1 MSHCAIFLALLCL
14 LFAPPAEKEISPFE
28 QALTKAEKT
37 LADGDLDA
45 ARLEIERATER
56 DPSSRAGWAL
66 KARWAE
72 AAGDRDELVFALHR
86 QYCLAVAQKASKKER
101 DALRQRLCAVDS
113 IAPDLFE
120 MKSLFVRKLLAL
132 AKFYE
137 KEKRPHSAIR
147 IYNEI
152 LALDPEHAESAAAIE
167 RIASAPDPS
176 LAESAKPKDLLSDIS
191 EQWIKK
197 FNKKHSSWKSRA
209 KVERDNY
216 VTHTNAGYKVMVLS
230 SEAMEQI
237 NAFYRIF
244 FRYGTP
250 EDGRRVPRID
260 LRIFKERDE
269 YLKYGSSPAEW
280 SGGQFTGS
288 AVETYVGD
296 GGIEAMTS
304 TLFHEAAH
312 QFVALATN
320 AVGWLNEGL
329 ASYFEGC
336 RILANGTV
344 QVNLPANHRLF
355 PLAERMERGWMANAD
370 DGIDI
375 NDPNSSNPTEAP
387 TFRIVIENEYTW
399 GPPWYAPTWGVVYF
413 LHNYQ
418 DPLDGRF
425 VYRAAFRE
433 FIDKSGGRSG
443 EGAVENFEKVVLANP
458 AKPTPGV
465 RVPRGSARADLPRTV
480 EELDAV
486 WKEWIIN
493 LRNEQM
499 GRLKTKR
506 PYHAWAKHAIKRK
519 DYYDAQEF
527 FEKGIVETPDD
538 VALTIDFAKLM
549 AGRFKNTDRAAKLAL
564 QAIRV
569 LEFKGAESE
578 KKADTISKEIES
590 IENLLAK
597 WDSRWKSLDRLHDEM
612 GAAAR
617 GLAQRYLAEGLS
629 LMAMDV
635 SWKLGSELGLPDM
648 FAYFEDA
655 LKQSGKSP
663 WIWELAYNE
672 KNLDGWLSA
681 GNDVFVPNEEN
692 IFVRFGKASKDTFDY
707 RFLTLDRVTSGD
719 YSLEAEIFS
728 EGGKNNFCGL
738 VFGKKSDTNFHALI
752 LFPSGGSGKGALGA
766 ERSGYV
772 DLTSFYGSDN
782 FHTWRH
788 NPVDASNRGWHSVRV
803 DVTGRVADVWFDE
816 ELVVSQEFAS
826 CEILRG
832 NFGLITG
839 HGQAHLRN
847 IRFLARNARDPGAR
861 IERSLTMK
869 RLKEKGTTSTGSV
882 NDSWIAQVPPWIKDV
897 TWVQNPRTSWSEK
910 GAVPT
915 LLLLWTR
922 NQNELIPV
930 HHWLRH
936 LSNKYAD
943 VGLECVSV
951 AAHND
956 GNGMDTY
963 LDGHP
968 FPGSVA
974 VDKIYRRGY
983 GETHELFSVPR
994 FNVPRLLLLDID
1006 HSVVWEGDPGFTIGN
1021 GWTPGFE
1028 DYVEPVLEELIARRD
1043 LRTLFR
1049 WRTAWN
1055 EKGRHSLH
1063 QGDFE
1068 TALPLLIEARF
1079 LDSAAAPEVRDA
1091 QRCIESL
1098 ETAIESIDIVAL
1110 NLSRNECEPA
1120 LGVLLD
1126 WGKALGKKPTT
1137 RAQKEIRSQLK
1148 GKRAKAWIRVLSLV
1162 KKYRKRQKPGKEL
1175 LAIDR
1180 LLEQLDPLDGPFP
1193 KEIRESL
1200 ASAAEAGDPAEA
1212 RRALECADLLPSRW
1226 LAQEYFRF

>member
-1 MSHCAIFLALLCL
+1 MSHCAILLALLCL
-14 LFAPPAEKEISPFE
+14 VFTPPADKELTHFD
-28 QALTKAEKT
+28 QALTEAEKT
-37 LADGDLDA
+37 LTDGDLDD
-45 ARLEIERATER
+45 ARGAIERATER
-56 DPSSRAGWAL
+56 DPSSQTAWAL

-72 AAGDRDELVFALHR
+72 AAGDRDELVFALHK
-86 QYCLAVAQKASKKER
+86 QYRLAVAQKAPRKEQT
-101 DALRQRLCAVDS
+101 ALRERIFEVDS
-113 IAPDLFE
+113 IALDLFE
-120 MKSLFVRKLLAL
+120 IKSLFVKKLLTL

-147 IYNEI
+147 IHSEI
-152 LALDPEHAESAAAIE
+152 LALDPEHTESAVAVE

-176 LAESAKPKDLLSDIS
+176 LAESARPKDLLTDIS

-197 FNKKHSSWKSRA
+197 FNKKHASWKSRA
-209 KVERDNY
+209 KLERDHY

-237 NAFYRIF
+237 NAFYRVF

-269 YLKYGSSPAEW
+269 YLKHGSGPAEW

-288 AVETYVGD
+288 AVETFVGD
-296 GGIEAMTS
+296 GGVEAMTS
-304 TLFHEAAH
+304 VLFHEAAH

-355 PLAERMERGWMANAD
+355 PLAKRMEQGWMANAD

-375 NDPNSSNPTEAP
+375 NDPSGSTPPRAP
-387 TFRIVIENEYTW
+387 TFRIVIENEYSW

-443 EGAVENFEKVVLANP
+443 EGAVKNFEKVVLGHP
-458 AKPTPGV
+458 AKPTRGL
-465 RVPRGSARADLPRTV
+465 RAPRGASLAKLPRTV
-480 EELDAV
+480 EKLDAV
-486 WKEWIIN
+486 WREWIIN

-499 GRLKTKR
+499 GRLKTKH
-506 PYHAWAKHAIKRK
+506 PYHTWAKHAIKRC

-527 FEKGIVETPDD
+527 FEKGIVESPDD
-538 VALTIDFAKLM
+538 VTLLIDFAKLM

-564 QAIRV
+564 QAIRAIE
-569 LEFKGAESE
+569 LESVAPE
-578 KKADTISKEIES
+578 KTADATAKEIKK
-590 IENLLAK
+590 IEKLLAK

-612 GAAAR
+612 SAAAR
-617 GLAQRYLAEGLS
+617 GLAQRYLAEDLT

-635 SWKLGSELGLPDM
+635 SWRLGSELGLPDM
-648 FAYFEDA
+648 FDYFKDA
-655 LKQSGKSP
+655 LQRSGKSP
-663 WIWELAYNE
+663 WTWELAYNE
-672 KNLDGWLSA
+672 KNLDGWLASA
-681 GNDVFVPNEEN
+681 NNVFVPRGAQLLT
-692 IFVRFGKASKDTFDY
+692 RFGEPKTNKFDY

-728 EGGKNNFCGL
+728 EGGKNTFCGL
-738 VFGKKSDTNFHALI
+738 VFGKKSDQTFHALI
-752 LFPSGGSGKGALGA
+752 LFPSGGGPKDAQGAM
-766 ERSGYV
+766 RSGYV

-788 NPVDASNRGWHSVRV
+788 NPVDASERGWHKMRI
-803 DVTGRVADVWFDE
+803 DVTGRLADVWFDE

-826 CEILRG
+826 REILRG

-839 HGQAHLRN
+839 PGQAHLRN
-847 IRFLARNARDPGAR
+847 VRFLTRNARDRGAR
-861 IERSLTMK
+861 IERTLTMK
-869 RLKEKGTTSTGSV
+869 KLRDRGGTRTGSV
-882 NDSWIAQVPPWIKDV
+882 NDSWIDQVPPWLKDV
-897 TWVQNPRTSWSEK
+897 TWVQNPRESWSDR

-936 LSNKYAD
+936 LSDKFAD
-943 VGLECVSV
+943 VGLECIAV

-956 GNGMDTY
+956 GGGMNKY

-974 VDKIYRRGY
+974 VDKIYRKGY

-1006 HSVVWEGDPGFTIGN
+1006 QSVVWEGDPGFTIGN
-1021 GWTPGFE
+1021 VWTPGFE
-1028 DYVEPVLEELIARRD
+1028 DYVEPVIEELIARRD

-1055 EKGRHSLH
+1055 EKGRDALH
-1063 QGDFE
+1063 RGDFE
-1068 TALPLLIEARF
+1068 AALPLLIEARHM
-1079 LDSAAAPEVRDA
+1079 DGAVVPEVRDA

-1126 WGKALGKKPTT
+1126 WGKRIGKTPS
-1137 RAQKEIRSQLK
+1137 RSAQKEIKTQLK
-1148 GKRAKAWIRVLSLV
+1148 GKRAKAWIRALSLV
-1162 KKYRKRQKPGKEL
+1162 KKYGKRQKAGKEL
-1175 LAIDR
+1175 LAIDT

-1193 KEIRESL
+1193 KTIRDSL
-1200 ASAAEAGDPAEA
+1200 ARAAVANDTAAA
-1212 RRALECADLLPSRW
+1212 RRALDSAGLMPSRW
-1226 LAQEYFRF
+1226 LAQEYFGF